1 MFQFPTFP
9 FIHYFTHVW
18 IIRLLPLIEF
28 PHSDTHALT
37 VICTYTWLFAACHV
51 LLRLLMPR
59 HSPYALSSLTFWLR
73 LSFELLCQSSI
84 KIFHRTNV
92 LLQNFLFRFPC
103 TSRLYCVIIYTLLL
117 CASKSISVNFLK
129 LLLVI
134 LVYLFIYIFFNVLF
148 LLIK

>member
-9 FIHYFTHVW
+9 FICYFTHIW

-59 HSPYALSSLTFWLR
+59 HSPYALSSLTFLASSNQKLLR
-73 LSFELLCQSSI
+73 HLLKKYSSY
-84 KIFHRTNV
+84 TNV
-92 LLQNFLFRFPC
+92 LFIVFFVRFLVLFHFTRNLNAQFYVP
-103 TSRLYCVIIYTLLL
+103 
-117 CASKSISVNFLK
+117 SKSISVNFLK
-129 LLLVI
+129 LILVII
-134 LVYLFIYIFFNVLF
+134 LVYLLASINQN
-148 LLIK
+148 